1 MQLGE
6 DERALE
12 AVLELLQDPR
22 EFEVELLFAREAR
35 GMRRLQ
41 RFGEVLTQ
49 LGLVDYWDAT
59 SWPDA
64 CRRVDGAIRCN

>member
-6 DERALE
+6 DERALR
-12 AVLELLQDPR
+12 AVQELLLDPG

-35 GMRRLQ
+35 GLRSQ
-41 RFGEVLTQ
+41 PQFGDVLTR
-49 LGLVDYWDAT
+49 LGLVEYWDAT
-59 SWPDA
+59 TWPDA